1 MTMNTGAFPRSQ
13 RAAVIGGGMAGLLA
27 AHVLAEHFEHV
38 VLIDRDEFPT
48 APEPRVGVPQ
58 ARHAHLLLTRGRK
71 LLEEIFPGLTAELT
85 AAGAWPVDVTK
96 DFVLHN
102 LGYAMPQ
109 VASQGQL
116 QTLTLSRDLLEWAVR
131 RRLNPKISFQT
142 GYAVESL
149 VHDAATSRV
158 IGLRA
163 VRNKPSADGQREAL
177 ELPADLVVD
186 ASGRGSLAPRW
197 LETLGYGAPRETVV
211 NPFAG
216 YATRWYQLSPRTSWH
231 TLVVHERRTGTI
243 LRVEKDLGIVTLVG
257 TGKDY
262 PPTDEAGFLEFARSL
277 SLPEF
282 HETLLKSEPLSPI
295 HGFRKTE
302 NRLRHYESLERWPE
316 GFLVLGDAACT
327 FNPAY
332 GQGMTLSAST
342 ALRLKDCLKQ
352 QKRDASGIALKGLGQ
367 RFQRLLAKDFRLP
380 WLMATSEDA
389 RVPEVTGAQ
398 VTAFSKVAQRY
409 MDEVVALAAQRP
421 EVYIAFFSVIH
432 MVSPPERLFHPSIL
446 LRVLPR
452 MFREKREG

>member
-1 MTMNTGAFPRSQ
+1 MTMHSGSPPRPQ
-13 RAAVIGGGMAGLLA
+13 RAVVIGGGMAGLLA
-27 AHVLAEHFEHV
+27 AHALVEHFEHV
-38 VLIDRDEFPT
+38 VLVDRDEFPSS
-48 APEPRVGVPQ
+48 PEPRVGVPQ
-58 ARHAHLLLTRGRK
+58 ARHAHLLLTRGRQ
-71 LLEEIFPGLTAELT
+71 LYEELFPGLTEELT
-85 AAGAWPVDVTK
+85 AAGAWPVDVTQ

-109 VASQGQL
+109 VSSQGKL

-131 RRLNPKISFQT
+131 RRLSPKISFQT

-149 VHDAATSRV
+149 LHDASTSRV
-158 IGLRA
+158 TGIRA
-163 VRNKPSADGQREAL
+163 VRNKPSEDGRRESL
-177 ELPADLVVD
+177 ELEAALVVD
-186 ASGRGSLAPRW
+186 ASGRGSLTPRW
-197 LETLGYGAPRETVV
+197 LEALGYAVPQETVV

-216 YATRWYQLSPRTSWH
+216 YATRWYQLPPRTSWH

-262 PPTDEAGFLEFARSL
+262 PPTDEEGFLEFAKSL

-282 HETLLKSEPLSPI
+282 YETLLKSKPLSPV

-302 NRLRHYESLERWPE
+302 NRLRHYERLDRWPE

-332 GQGMTLSAST
+332 GQGMTISAATSI
-342 ALRLKDCLKQ
+342 LLKDCLKK
-352 QKRDASGIALKGLGQ
+352 QKRTATGVELTGLGR
-367 RFQRLLAKDFRLP
+367 RFQRLLTKEFRLP

-398 VTAFSKVAQRY
+398 VTTFSKMAQRY

-432 MVSPPERLFHPSIL
+432 MVSPPEILFHPGIL

-452 MFREKREG
+452 LFR